1 MKRCALSSIAVI
13 AIVTAIGIGLQA
25 HAATQTTTAIEQC
38 WKPGMSHEASV
49 ACEGTAATDVEK
61 QLDEAYNKLYGD
73 AKNAAAD
80 NPATISHKALT
91 DALHKSEAAFKTF
104 VAAQCGYETQ
114 LYTGTPGAADADAL
128 CRIRLISQQL
138 KTLEPS
144 KQPHN

>member
-1 MKRCALSSIAVI
+1 MRRGALSSLAVI
-13 AIVTAIGIGLQA
+13 AIVAAVGIGLQA
-25 HAATQTTTAIEQC
+25 RAATQTTNTVEQC
-38 WKPGMSHEASV
+38 WKPGMGHEASI
-49 ACEGTAATDVEK
+49 ACEFTAATGVEK

-73 AKNAAAD
+73 AKSAAVD
-80 NPATISHKALT
+80 NPATISHKGLT